1 MYLKNYCL
9 ITGASE
15 GFGKALAIECAGRK
29 MNLILVALPGPELFY
44 LANFIERNYKV
55 EVIVFEKDLTKEEDC
70 TMLYKEVC
78 ERNYNINILI
88 NNAGL
93 GNTQL
98 FSEGSI
104 SFYEQQLKLNVVAT
118 TLLTRLFLDMLRNN
132 TPAYILNVGSLCS
145 FFYLAKKQVYGATK
159 SFIYFFSKS
168 LRRELQNENIHV
180 SVICPGSM
188 NTNTSVIL
196 LNKKS
201 SWLSQLAVMNPE
213 EVAPIA
219 MDGLL
224 KRKEVIIP
232 GSVNKFFLVLN
243 KLIPASLKKIITNN
257 QMKLL
262 NAVPPRFQPAMTE
275 ALLPVSIH
283 VNKPL
288 PVIINQIC

>member
-1 MYLKNYCL
+1 MYHKNYCL
-9 ITGASE
+9 ITAASE
-15 GFGKALAIECAGRK
+15 GFGRALAIECAGRK

-55 EVIVFEKDLTKEEDC
+55 EVIVFEKDLTKEEEC
-70 TMLYKEVC
+70 MELFKEVC
-78 ERNYNINILI
+78 ERNYNINILV

-104 SFYEQQLKLNVVAT
+104 AFYKQQLKLNVVAT

-168 LRRELQNENIHV
+168 LRRELENENIHV

-219 MDGLL
+219 IDGLL

-232 GSVNKFFLVLN
+232 GSVNKLFLVLN
-243 KLIPASLKKIITNN
+243 KLIPASLKKVITNN

-262 NAVPPRFQPAMTE
+262 NAVPPRFRPAYIVGLSILDFQHTFQPPCT
-275 ALLPVSIH
+275 
-283 VNKPL
+283 
-288 PVIINQIC
+288 

>member
-1 MYLKNYCL
+1 MYHKNYCL

-15 GFGKALAIECAGRK
+15 GFGRALAIECAGRK

-55 EVIVFEKDLTKEEDC
+55 EVIVFEKDLTKEEEC

-145 FFYLAKKQVYGATK
+145 FFYLVKKQVYGATK

-201 SWLSQLAVMNPE
+201 GWLSQLAVMNPE

-219 MDGLL
+219 IDGLL

-262 NAVPPRFQPAMTE
+262 NAVPPRFQPAYIVG
-275 ALLPVSIH
+275 LSILDFQH
-283 VNKPL
+283 TFQPPSTSCK
-288 PVIINQIC
+288 

>member
-1 MYLKNYCL
+1 
-9 ITGASE
+9 
-15 GFGKALAIECAGRK
+15 
-29 MNLILVALPGPELFY
+29 MNLVLVALPGPELFY

-55 EVIVFEKDLTKEEDC
+55 EVMVFEKDLTKEEEC
-70 TMLYKEVC
+70 TRLFKEVC
-78 ERNYNINILI
+78 ERNCNINILI

-104 SFYEQQLKLNVVAT
+104 YFYEQQLKLNVIAT

-132 TPAYILNVGSLCS
+132 GPAYILNVGSLCS

-168 LRRELQNENIHV
+168 LRRELENENIHV
-180 SVICPGSM
+180 SVICPGGM
-188 NTNTSVIL
+188 NTNAAVTL

-201 SWLSQLAVMNPE
+201 SWLSRLAVMNPE
-213 EVAPIA
+213 DVAPIA
-219 MDGLL
+219 IDGLL

-232 GSVNKFFLVLN
+232 GSMNKFFLVLN
-243 KLIPASLKKIITNN
+243 QLIPAALKKIITNN

-262 NAVPPRFQPAMTE
+262 NAA
-275 ALLPVSIH
+275 
-283 VNKPL
+283 NPL
-288 PVIINQIC
+288 YQQDAIEIMIPIA

>member
-1 MYLKNYCL
+1 MYHKNYCL

-15 GFGKALAIECAGRK
+15 GFGRALAIECAGRK

-55 EVIVFEKDLTKEEDC
+55 EVIVFEKDLTKEEEC
-70 TMLYKEVC
+70 MELFKEVC
-78 ERNYNINILI
+78 ERNYNINILV

-104 SFYEQQLKLNVVAT
+104 AFYKQQLKLNVVAT

-168 LRRELQNENIHV
+168 LRRELENENIHV

-201 SWLSQLAVMNPE
+201 S
-213 EVAPIA
+213 
-219 MDGLL
+219 
-224 KRKEVIIP
+224 
-232 GSVNKFFLVLN
+232 
-243 KLIPASLKKIITNN
+243 
-257 QMKLL
+257 
-262 NAVPPRFQPAMTE
+262 
-275 ALLPVSIH
+275 
-283 VNKPL
+283 
-288 PVIINQIC
+288 

>member
-15 GFGKALAIECAGRK
+15 GFGRALAIECAGRK

-55 EVIVFEKDLTKEEDC
+55 EVIVFEKDLTKEEEC

-132 TPAYILNVGSLCS
+132 APAYILNVGSLCS

-213 EVAPIA
+213 KVAPIA
-219 MDGLL
+219 IDGLL

-275 ALLPVSIH
+275 ALLPVSIP